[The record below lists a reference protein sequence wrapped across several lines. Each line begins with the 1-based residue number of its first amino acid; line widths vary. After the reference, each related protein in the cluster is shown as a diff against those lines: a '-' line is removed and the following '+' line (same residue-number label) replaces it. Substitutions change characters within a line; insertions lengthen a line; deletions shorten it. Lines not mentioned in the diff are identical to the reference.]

1 MKRSFKMIV
10 MMLALTF
17 GALIFNGA
25 SSQAAVSITNVKQTK
40 ASSNYVELQW
50 DAVIYGDSVYYR
62 VYYGSSADS
71 LTGYSDTSSTDE
83 TLYHLTEGSTYYARV
98 VAFADYK
105 RQTPIA
111 ESEVI
116 QVSN

>member
-40 ASSNYVELQW
+40 ASSDYVEL
-50 DAVIYGDSVYYR
+50 
-62 VYYGSSADS
+62 
-71 LTGYSDTSSTDE
+71 
-83 TLYHLTEGSTYYARV
+83 
-98 VAFADYK
+98 
-105 RQTPIA
+105 
-111 ESEVI
+111 
-116 QVSN
+116 

>member
-40 ASSNYVELQW
+40 QQLCGVTVGCCDLW
-50 DAVIYGDSVYYR
+50 
-62 VYYGSSADS
+62 
-71 LTGYSDTSSTDE
+71 
-83 TLYHLTEGSTYYARV
+83 
-98 VAFADYK
+98 
-105 RQTPIA
+105 
-111 ESEVI
+111 
-116 QVSN
+116 

>member
-50 DAVIYGDSVYYR
+50 DAVIYGDSVYIT
-62 VYYGSSADS
+62 VYTMVHPPAVSQVTVT
-71 LTGYSDTSSTDE
+71 LTPPMR
-83 TLYHLTEGSTYYARV
+83 HC
-98 VAFADYK
+98 
-105 RQTPIA
+105 I
-111 ESEVI
+111 I
-116 QVSN
+116 